1 MAQHTS
7 ITSSTLVRLLSG
19 MGGPRAHVRAGA
31 FADGLS
37 QWTGWTD
44 AIALSA
50 ALERPLAAP
59 PVAPAAVAEARY
71 RAQHAACEQLRSL
84 QVQAIARETQSV
96 GRSPLEAGLGF
107 TAYRQCHVARQQA
120 MELAIA
126 PLRER
131 VRGALAACGPAQ
143 ARLAA
148 VDAVMAQALAPQE
161 RRLLGGLPGW
171 LERRYQREAPEGG
184 GEAAMAAYWEA
195 LRQELQA
202 LLLAELEH
210 RLQPVEGLIAALR
223 PDVRPELGTLGT
235 LSTAG
240 GS

>member
-1 MAQHTS
+1 MAQRTS
-7 ITSSTLVRLLSG
+7 ITSSALVRLLSS
-19 MGGPRAHVRAGA
+19 MGGPQAHARGGA

-50 ALERPLAAP
+50 ALERPGAVPPMAASED
-59 PVAPAAVAEARY
+59 AQARY
-71 RAQHAACEQLRSL
+71 ATQHAACEQLRSL
-84 QVQAIARETQSV
+84 LAQAIARETQAV

-107 TAYRQCHVARQQA
+107 AAYRQCHVARQQA

-131 VRGALAACGPAQ
+131 VREALAACGPQQ

-148 VDAVMAQALAPQE
+148 VDAVMAQALAPHE

-171 LERRYQREAPEGG
+171 LEKRSQRMAQQGVPETVL
-184 GEAAMAAYWEA
+184 ADT

-223 PDVRPELGTLGT
+223 PFPTSPSL
-235 LSTAG
+235 
-240 GS
+240 